1 MAAMLGFLGTPTF
14 DFVLTLRVLNI
25 VVLVLLNSGFHHLQ
39 KSIDGSEVCCLRYNS
54 VSKVNFHKYLQGPGG
69 VFKLV
74 SVGVYKVQVKST
86 RVK

>member
-39 KSIDGSEVCCLRYNS
+39 KSIDGSEVCCLRYSS
-54 VSKVNFHKYLQGPGG
+54 VSKLIFI
-69 VFKLV
+69 
-74 SVGVYKVQVKST
+74 SIYKVLVVFLS
-86 RVK
+86 

>member
-39 KSIDGSEVCCLRYNS
+39 KSIDGSEVCCLRYSS
-54 VSKVNFHKYLQGPGG
+54 VSKLIFITIYTNLQGTGG
-69 VFKLV
+69 VFKLIL
-74 SVGVYKVQVKST
+74 VGV
-86 RVK
+86 